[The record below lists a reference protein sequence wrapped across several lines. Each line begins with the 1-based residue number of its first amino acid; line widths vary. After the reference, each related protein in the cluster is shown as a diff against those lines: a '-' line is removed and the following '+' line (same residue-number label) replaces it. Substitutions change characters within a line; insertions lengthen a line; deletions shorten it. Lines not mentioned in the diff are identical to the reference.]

1 MDYFSD
7 SLESLQALIVS
18 RGLSGKWS
26 DLHNGH
32 SFRANDGAILNW
44 YPNTGRI
51 QYQGPA
57 KQKEALKSIL
67 GDDLNLGNIGS
78 KQESPTILT
87 SMALGIAPPISNQAQ
102 QSSNEIFVVHGHDIN
117 SKEQLE
123 RILLILGLKPKALI
137 NSSGGGQT
145 IIEALESE
153 IGQNGKCKFGI
164 VLLTPDDLGYAKGQE
179 VNVQPRARQNVV
191 LEMGMLIAAIGRQ
204 NTVILKKGILEVP
217 SDAQGIIYL
226 QFENHVKEVVPKL
239 AERLRNSGF
248 HISAEALGT
257 AAS

>member
-1 MDYFSD
+1 MEYFSD

-18 RGLSGKWS
+18 KGLSGKWS

-32 SFRANDGAILNW
+32 SFRANDGAILIW

-67 GDDLNLGNIGS
+67 GDDINLRNIVS
-78 KQESPTILT
+78 KPIPAS
-87 SMALGIAPPISNQAQ
+87 IASSTPPPISNQAQ
-102 QSSNEIFVVHGHDIN
+102 QPSNEIFVVHGHDIN

-123 RILLILGLKPKALI
+123 RILLILGHKPKALI

-153 IGQNGKCKFGI
+153 IGQGGKCKFGI

-239 AERLRNSGF
+239 AERLRISGF
-248 HISAEALGT
+248 EISAEALGT